1 MKNKS
6 REAFFALVRAGLW
19 ENTQKFRVECL
30 EFREN
35 IDWGEV
41 YRLAREQLV
50 VGLVLAG
57 IERIRNANV
66 NDNLSDNENDK
77 VEVDQR
83 VLLQMIGDVQMMEQQ
98 NKAMNRFIALL
109 IEMMRKAGIY
119 TLLVKGQGIAQ
130 CYERPLW
137 RTSGDVD
144 LYLNEENYIKA
155 RSLLTPFAS
164 YIDAEDEKMM
174 HLGMTIK
181 SWVVELHGAMYT
193 ELSGRI
199 NEGLDDVHRCIF
211 NEGEVRSWNNN
222 GVPVFL
228 PSPDND
234 VIIVFTHIIQHFF
247 IEGIGL
253 KQICDWCRLLWTY
266 KDSLDYGLLESRI
279 KEMGLMRVWKAF
291 GVFAIEYLGMPVE
304 AMPMVNGNH
313 NHNHNQNDN
322 GDVNDDDKFGWGDN
336 WRAKRVLDRVLK
348 SGNFGHNNDLSYR
361 DKYSGMTYK
370 IVALY
375 RRLMEFMRLSF
386 IFPIDAP
393 RFFLYY
399 LRGKV

>member
-66 NDNLSDNENDK
+66 NDNANDNLNDNENDK

-98 NKAMNRFIALL
+98 NKTMNRFIALL
-109 IEMMRKAGIY
+109 IERMRKSGIY

-137 RTSGDVD
+137 RASGDVD

-155 RSLLTPFAS
+155 RSLLTPVAS
-164 YIDAEDEKMM
+164 YIDDENEKMM

-193 ELSGRI
+193 ELSRRI

-211 NEGEVRSWNNN
+211 NRGEVRSWNNN

-279 KEMGLMRVWKAF
+279 KEMGLMRVWRTF
-291 GVFAIEYLGMPVE
+291 GVFAVEYLGMPVE
-304 AMPMVNGNH
+304 AMPMVNDNH
-313 NHNHNQNDN
+313 NVNDN
-322 GDVNDDDKFGWGDN
+322 GDDNEKFGWGDR

-375 RRLMEFMRLSF
+375 RRLMEFISLSF